1 MLQYILRRLL
11 LIIPVLIGVMLITFF
26 LMYIVPGDPV
36 LTMLGQHASDESIAR
51 LRAQLHLDDPWYLQ
65 LYNYIIRTLK
75 GDLGTSYISH
85 MPVREALIQQKL
97 PNTARLAVAAIIV
110 SIIMGVTIGIIS
122 AVFQNT
128 WIDYSAMTFALV
140 FISTPVFWFGMVL
153 IFFFSMQLEW
163 FPVSGM
169 GDGSLKYLILPAITL
184 GSRFAAFM
192 ARYTRSVMLEIIR
205 EDYIRTARAKGVK
218 EKLVILKHALKNVMI
233 PVVTVIGLNLG
244 SLLNGSVLTES
255 IFAWPGFGRYVVTA
269 IQKRDFQV
277 IAGSVLVGAVIFVFF
292 NLIVDLLYAVLDP
305 RIEYD

>member
-1 MLQYILRRLL
+1 MLQYILRRIL
-11 LIIPVLIGVMLITFF
+11 LIIPVLLGVMIITFF

-36 LTMLGQHASDESIAR
+36 LTMLGQHATDKSITR
-51 LRAQLHLDDPWYLQ
+51 LREQLHLDDPWYLQ

-85 MPVREALIQQKL
+85 IPVTQALKQKL
-97 PNTARLAVAAIIV
+97 PNTARLALAAIVV
-110 SIIMGVTIGIIS
+110 STIMGVGIGIIS

-128 WIDYSAMTFALV
+128 WIDHLAMSLALL

-153 IFFFSMQLEW
+153 VFFFAMQLGW
-163 FPVSGM
+163 FPISGM
-169 GDGSLKYLILPAITL
+169 GDGSIRYLILPAFTL
-184 GSRFAAFM
+184 GSRFAAFL

-205 EDYIRTARAKGVK
+205 EDFIRTARAKGLR
-218 EKLVILKHALKNVMI
+218 ENIVIFKHALKNVMI
-233 PVVTVIGLNLG
+233 PVITIIGLNLA

-269 IQKRDFQV
+269 IQQRDFQV
-277 IAGSVLVGAVIFVFF
+277 IAGSVLIAAIIFVFS

-305 RIEYD
+305 RVKYD